1 MQLLIIFLHLF
12 LAPTTSTVNAEIP
25 VSKIPV
31 ECLKL
36 RKGMPVEKTRVV
48 NTSDSFK
55 KYFLE
60 DISQSSCA
68 AENIKSFNIEQHTLV
83 AFYETIAGCSSPK
96 EIVNVYNK
104 VDTTFVEI
112 TLEQEGNCEKNNTI
126 YAWYMFPKQET
137 SFIQFFV
144 RKRTL

>member
-1 MQLLIIFLHLF
+1 MQLLILFLHLF
-12 LAPTTSTVNAEIP
+12 LSPSVNVVNSEIS
-25 VSKIPV
+25 VSKIPL

-36 RKGMPVEKTRVV
+36 RKGMAVEKTRVV
-48 NTSDSFK
+48 NTPDSFK

-60 DISQSSCA
+60 DISLSSCA
-68 AENIKSFNIEQHTLV
+68 DENLKSFTIEHHTLV

-112 TLEQEGNCEKNNTI
+112 TLEQEGVCEKNNTV
-126 YAWYMFPKQET
+126 YSWYMFPKQET